1 MADEPRPPKTRDM
14 QLRQRQVAGL
24 LLLAL
29 MVLIVAMV
37 RARLQ
42 HGSWGELFPRGWWR
56 W

>member
-1 MADEPRPPKTRDM
+1 MADELRPVKSRDV
-14 QLRQRQVAGL
+14 QLRQRQIAGL

-29 MVLIVAMV
+29 AVLMVALI

-42 HGSWGELFPRGWWR
+42 HGSWGDLFPRGWWR

>member
-1 MADEPRPPKTRDM
+1 MMDEPRHM
-14 QLRQRQVAGL
+14 QLRQRQMAGL

-29 MVLIVAMV
+29 AVLIVALV

-42 HGSWGELFPRGWWR
+42 HGSWGDLFPRGWWR

>member
-1 MADEPRPPKTRDM
+1 MADEPRPLNPRDV
-14 QLRQRQVAGL
+14 QLRQRQIAGL

-29 MVLIVAMV
+29 AVLIVALL

-42 HGSWGELFPRGWWR
+42 HGSWGDLFPRGWWR